1 MLPSLEAHFVI
12 FHQLEW
18 EDFGQMLKS
27 LLYGLNLKE
36 IGGLKIRENIFRIDF
51 LKDILETIQSYFGS
65 R

>member
-1 MLPSLEAHFVI
+1 MQQFLFIWIPK
-12 FHQLEW
+12 
-18 EDFGQMLKS
+18 MLKS

-51 LKDILETIQSYFGS
+51 LKGILETIQSYFGS

>member
-36 IGGLKIRENIFRIDF
+36 IGTKKIEKIFLELIF
-51 LKDILETIQSYFGS
+51 LKNILEAIQSYFGS